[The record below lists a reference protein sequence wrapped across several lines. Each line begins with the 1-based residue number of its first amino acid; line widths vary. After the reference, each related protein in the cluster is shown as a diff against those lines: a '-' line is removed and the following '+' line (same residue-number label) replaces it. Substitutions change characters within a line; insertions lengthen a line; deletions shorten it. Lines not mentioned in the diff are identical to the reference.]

1 MHKSKDSLNSTSS
14 RISKS
19 QLFPLAHPPPKSKS
33 ASNKSPRLRLSTR
46 LLLQIQQ
53 SSQSRAIPILELY
66 QPSTFGKSIALPD
79 GSRKVHGRDLYVTQ
93 SEMYTHLKRPSK
105 RDAVDGYGI
114 GYGHGYGNRHGHTTK
129 PRSGS
134 GGSRSV
140 SGSASGSATSSRPK
154 SRSSGGSSGDEGQ
167 GECKAKFRARRKSG
181 NDADGEQDDV
191 VAMIHT
197 SPKST
202 AADAQLFFPQ
212 TNQTWETTSSR
223 PGYYRFRSDG
233 SSIVFE
239 WEKRPPSRSHPSSAA
254 ENDDGER
261 FVLGVSV
268 SEPTSSHTKRPWLAQ
283 LSKRGVHVGGLEA
296 WRDEPGLRAL
306 IDGVGDGAGAGASGA
321 GAGLYTLILTMGVW
335 VAKGE
340 GWVN

>member
-1 MHKSKDSLNSTSS
+1 MSRSKDSPDSTLS

-33 ASNKSPRLRLSTR
+33 ASNKTPRLRLSSR
-46 LLLQIQQ
+46 LVLQIQQ
-53 SSQSRAIPILELY
+53 SSHSRAIPILELY

-93 SEMYTHLKRPSK
+93 SEMYTHLRRPSK
-105 RDAVDGYGI
+105 RDGVNGYGN
-114 GYGHGYGNRHGHTTK
+114 GHGYRTK
-129 PRSGS
+129 SRSGS
-134 GGSRSV
+134 GGSGSASGSV
-140 SGSASGSATSSRPK
+140 SGSATSGRPK
-154 SRSSGGSSGDEGQ
+154 SRSSGDSSSDEGQ
-167 GECKAKFRARRKSG
+167 GECKAKFMARRKSG

-223 PGYYRFRSDG
+223 PGQYRFQSDG
-233 SSIVFE
+233 NSIVFE
-239 WEKRPPSRSHPSSAA
+239 WEKRPPSRSHPSGTA
-254 ENDDGER
+254 ENDDGDR
-261 FVLGVSV
+261 FVLSVSV

-296 WRDEPGLRAL
+296 WRDEPGIRAL
-306 IDGVGDGAGAGASGA
+306 IDGVSDGAGTGGSGA

>member
-1 MHKSKDSLNSTSS
+1 MSRSKDSPASTPSP
-14 RISKS
+14 ISKS
-19 QLFPLAHPPPKSKS
+19 QIFSLAHPPPKSKS
-33 ASNKSPRLRLSTR
+33 ASNKSPRLRLSSR

-53 SSQSRAIPILELY
+53 SSSSRAIPVLELH

-79 GSRKVHGRDLYVTQ
+79 GSRKVHGRDLYLTQ
-93 SEMYTHLKRPSK
+93 SEMYTHLKRRNES
-105 RDAVDGYGI
+105 DGVN
-114 GYGHGYGNRHGHTTK
+114 GYGNGTK

-134 GGSRSV
+134 GVSASV
-140 SGSASGSATSSRPK
+140 SGSASSGRRK
-154 SRSSGGSSGDEGQ
+154 SKSSGDSSSDEGQ

-181 NDADGEQDDV
+181 NDADGEEDDV

-197 SPKST
+197 SPKSA
-202 AADAQLFFPQ
+202 AADAELFFPL

-223 PGYYRFRSDG
+223 TGHYRFQMQSDEG
-233 SSIVFE
+233 SNSVIFE
-239 WEKRPPSRSHPSSAA
+239 WEKRPPSRSSPSGAA
-254 ENDDGER
+254 ENDDGDR

-268 SEPTSSHTKRPWLAQ
+268 SEPTSLQTKRPWLAQ
-283 LSKRGVHVGGLEA
+283 LTKRGVQVGGLDV

-306 IDGVGDGAGAGASGA
+306 IDGVGVRAGGQGA

-335 VAKGE
+335 VARGE